1 MLEVILES
9 IIDSLKIIPFLF
21 FTYLI
26 MEYIEHKTT
35 DKTRETIKKSGKYGP
50 IIGGILGLFPQC
62 GFSVSATN
70 LYVARIIT
78 LGTLISVYL
87 STSDEMIPIL
97 ISNQA
102 PIEVILKILG
112 IKLVIGVLAGII
124 IDLVIRMKE
133 KGKEEE
139 EEKIH
144 DLCEHDHCHCEKNI
158 LKASISHTLHITL
171 FIFLVTLAINILIYF
186 IGEHQIAGVLKNQT
200 ILGPVVASLVGLI
213 PNCAASVI
221 ITQLYIGNVQ
231 LISAASMIA
240 GLLANAGIGLI
251 VLFRMNKDIKSNL
264 KILGLIY
271 FISVFSGIVLEL
283 LKLNI

>member
-1 MLEVILES
+1 MLEVISES
-9 IIDSLKIIPFLF
+9 LIDSLKLIPFLF

-26 MEYIEHKTT
+26 MEYIEHKTS
-35 DKTRETIKKSGKYGP
+35 DKTKDTIKKSGKYGP

-112 IKLVIGVLAGII
+112 IKLFIGIVFGII
-124 IDLVIRMKE
+124 VDFIMRIKE
-133 KGKEEE
+133 KGKEEQ
-139 EEKIH
+139 EKIH
-144 DLCEHDHCHCEKNI
+144 DLCEHDHCHCERNI
-158 LKASISHTLHITL
+158 LKASISHTLQIIF
-171 FIFLVTLAINILIYF
+171 FIFVVTLGINLLIYF
-186 IGEHQIAGVLKNQT
+186 IGENVIAEVMKNQT

-221 ITQLYIGNVQ
+221 ITELYIGNVQ

-251 VLFRMNKDIKSNL
+251 VLFKMNKNIKDNL
-264 KILGLIY
+264 KILALIY
-271 FISVFSGIVLEL
+271 SISVFSGIVLEL

>member
-9 IIDSLKIIPFLF
+9 LVDSLKLIPFLF

-26 MEYIEHKTT
+26 MEYIEHKTS
-35 DKTRETIKKSGKYGP
+35 DKTKDTIKKSGKYGP

-112 IKLVIGVLAGII
+112 IKLFIGIVFGII
-124 IDLVIRMKE
+124 VDFIMRIKE
-133 KGKEEE
+133 KGKEEQ
-139 EEKIH
+139 EKIH
-144 DLCEHDHCHCEKNI
+144 DLCEHDHCHCERNI
-158 LKASISHTLHITL
+158 LKASISHTLQIIF
-171 FIFLVTLAINILIYF
+171 FIFVVTLGINLLIYF
-186 IGEHQIAGVLKNQT
+186 IGENVIAEVMKNQT

-221 ITQLYIGNVQ
+221 ITELYIGNVQ

-251 VLFRMNKDIKSNL
+251 VLFKMNKNIKDNL
-264 KILGLIY
+264 KILALIY
-271 FISVFSGIVLEL
+271 SISVFSGIVLEL

>member
-1 MLEVILES
+1 MLEVISES
-9 IIDSLKIIPFLF
+9 LVDSLKLIPFLF

-26 MEYIEHKTT
+26 MEYIEHKTS
-35 DKTRETIKKSGKYGP
+35 DKTKDTIKKSGKYGP

-112 IKLVIGVLAGII
+112 IKLVIGVAFGII
-124 IDLVIRMKE
+124 VDFIIRIKE
-133 KGKEEE
+133 KGKEEQ
-139 EEKIH
+139 EKIH

-158 LKASISHTLHITL
+158 LKASISHTLQIIF
-171 FIFLVTLAINILIYF
+171 FIFIVTLGINLLIYF
-186 IGEHQIAGVLKNQT
+186 IGENKIAEVMKNQT

-221 ITQLYIGNVQ
+221 ITELYIGNVQ

-251 VLFRMNKDIKSNL
+251 VLFKMNKNIKDNL
-264 KILGLIY
+264 KILALIY
-271 FISVFSGIVLEL
+271 SISVFSGIVLEI